1 MSGVW
6 PFGSLMICV
15 GSRVGALDNPRLA
28 NLKKV
33 AVAEASGMGVR
44 NLSAGKLGGAV
55 SRSGNCHGDD
65 LDARTPRPF
74 PNMSNTALT
83 MDGLRAGRVHEV
95 LQHD

>member
-44 NLSAGKLGGAV
+44 NLSAGKLGRRSFQEWKLPRRRPGRQDPSAV
-55 SRSGNCHGDD
+55 SKHEQHCPHHGWPSCG
-65 LDARTPRPF
+65 TC
-74 PNMSNTALT
+74 T
-83 MDGLRAGRVHEV
+83 
-95 LQHD
+95 